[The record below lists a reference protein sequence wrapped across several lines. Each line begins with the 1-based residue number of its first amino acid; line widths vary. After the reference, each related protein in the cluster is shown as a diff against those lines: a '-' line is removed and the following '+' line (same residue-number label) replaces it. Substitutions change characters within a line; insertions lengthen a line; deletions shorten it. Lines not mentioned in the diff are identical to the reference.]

1 MTSAVQGEYRAGPP
15 FPRSGSR
22 GYNSPGRGHHIT
34 RECNKVS
41 TRGIKDT
48 VRARV
53 RRDPEFRAGLLK
65 EAIESLMAGDLAAGK
80 AVLRDFIKATSG
92 FEVLSRTM
100 HKKPESLI
108 RMLSP
113 KGNPTAQNIFRI
125 IAEVQKQEGLHFEI
139 TIVH

>member
-1 MTSAVQGEYRAGPP
+1 MPGENPAVLP
-15 FPRSGSR
+15 FPRSGSG

-34 RECNKVS
+34 RECYKVS

-65 EAIESLMAGDLAAGK
+65 EAIERLMAGDLDAGK

-92 FEVLSRTM
+92 FEVLSRIM

>member
-1 MTSAVQGEYRAGPP
+1 M
-15 FPRSGSR
+15 
-22 GYNSPGRGHHIT
+22 
-34 RECNKVS
+34 KVS

-65 EAIESLMAGDLAAGK
+65 EAIERLMAGDLAAGK

-92 FEVLSRTM
+92 FEGLSRTM

-108 RMLSP
+108 RMLGP

-125 IAEVQKQEGLHFEI
+125 IAEIQKQEGLHFEI
-139 TIVH
+139 KIVH

>member
-1 MTSAVQGEYRAGPP
+1 MPGGNPDGPP
-15 FPRSGSR
+15 FPRSESR
-22 GYNSPGRGHHIT
+22 GYNSPDRGHHIT

-65 EAIESLMAGDLAAGK
+65 EAIERLMAGDLDAGK

-92 FEVLSRTM
+92 FEGLSRTM